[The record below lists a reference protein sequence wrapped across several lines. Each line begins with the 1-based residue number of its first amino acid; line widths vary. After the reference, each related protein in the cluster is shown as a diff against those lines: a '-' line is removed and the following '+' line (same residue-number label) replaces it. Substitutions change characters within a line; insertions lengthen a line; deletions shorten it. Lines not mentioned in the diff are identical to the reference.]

1 MRTYILAAAGLCC
14 INLASAQTAAEI
26 AERMERAKRDA
37 ANPLRI
43 IIEAAQVKR
52 TKATETATPA
62 PAPTPAAVARPTP
75 AAAPAVAASP
85 RPSRSEAATASATPS
100 TRSAPPP
107 PAAVAEPLPTPV
119 PTPEPTVAA
128 APASAVPAPEP
139 EASAATAAP
148 TQLAA
153 TTPRA
158 TPPAPPA
165 DAIVP
170 LKLVRYV
177 EPEIPSRIRSRLKA
191 SNEVTVLLKVNPD
204 GSVAGADIRQ
214 TTSRA
219 LDSVVLDAVKQWRYD
234 PVPEPREHTVQLVF
248 NLSE

>member
-62 PAPTPAAVARPTP
+62 PAPAPAPAAVARPTP
-75 AAAPAVAASP
+75 AAAPAPTVAASP
-85 RPSRSEAATASATPS
+85 RPSRSETATAGATPS
-100 TRSAPPP
+100 TRSASPA
-107 PAAVAEPLPTPV
+107 PAAVAEPI

-128 APASAVPAPEP
+128 APASAVPAPAP
-139 EASAATAAP
+139 EASAAMAAP

-158 TPPAPPA
+158 APPAPPA
-165 DAIVP
+165 DAIAP

-219 LDSVVLDAVKQWRYD
+219 LDAVVLDAVKQWRYD
-234 PVPEPREHTVQLVF
+234 PVPEPREHAVQLVF